1 MSWLTENPWPLLML
15 LCSAAAICL
24 ILRLQ
29 RSWQLA
35 GLLLLAAAGVYFAEQ
50 SIVTGREQLEL
61 RLDGLRLAFVS
72 DDLQQIQAFLSPN
85 APELLQTAESGLKL
99 VRVTG
104 GVHLKEVEVQVQ
116 QNGQQA
122 TVQFRANGP
131 VLLREPQQ
139 SLHIATRWKTT
150 WEWTAGEWLL
160 QDVQRLDPLSG
171 QPIGIL
177 SAGN

>member
-15 LCSAAAICL
+15 LCSSAAICL

-35 GLLLLAAAGVYFAEQ
+35 GLLLLAAAGVYFAELA
-50 SIVTGREQLEL
+50 IVTGREQLEL
-61 RLDGLRLAFVS
+61 RLDELRLAFVR
-72 DDLQQIQAFLSPN
+72 DDLQQIRAFLSPD
-85 APELLQTAESGLKL
+85 APPLLQTAESGLKL
-99 VRVTG
+99 VQVSG

-116 QNGQQA
+116 PSGQQA
-122 TVQFRANGP
+122 TVHFRANGP
-131 VLLREPQQ
+131 VLLRESQQ
-139 SLHIATRWKTT
+139 SRHMVTRWKTI
-150 WEWTAGEWLL
+150 WELTAGEWLL

-177 SAGN
+177 SAGD